1 MGVGLF
7 VAEGDE
13 GEDGV
18 VELGLGGGGG
28 VGGAGGLPGGGDADF
43 VFQLDDDAL
52 GGFFADAFGFGQ
64 KGGVAGDDGGF
75 ELEDAD
81 AGEDVEGG
89 LWADAADVGGE
100 EAEEVALGGGGEAV
114 EDVGVFADLEV
125 G

>member
-28 VGGAGGLPGGGDADF
+28 VGGAGDLPGGGDADF
-43 VFQLDDDAL
+43 VFEFDDDAL
-52 GGFFADAFGFGQ
+52 GSFFADAFGFGEE
-64 KGGVAGDDGGF
+64 GGVAGDDGGF